1 MYDLQNLKVRG
12 ILKASRAPI
21 LAKKKNDHRNFVGYQ
36 LALSWSATKEAM
48 EKLALEPHPNVNHDL
63 YLTLFEFEVDN

>member
-21 LAKKKNDHRNFVGYQ
+21 LAKKKNDHRNFVGYH
-36 LALSWSATKEAM
+36 LALRSTTKEAM

-63 YLTLFEFEVDN
+63 YLTLFEFEVNN